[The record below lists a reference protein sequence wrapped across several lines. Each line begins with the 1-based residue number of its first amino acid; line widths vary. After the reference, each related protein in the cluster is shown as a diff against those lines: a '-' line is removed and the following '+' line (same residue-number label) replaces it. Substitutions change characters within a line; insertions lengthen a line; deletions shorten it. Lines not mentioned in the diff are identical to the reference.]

1 MDTNLLRLTFAVKQ
15 LKESNIKTERIKLFA
30 KIVEIVEAMKWD
42 TAYNVI
48 SEDTIEDNKIFNSE
62 YNEK

>member
-42 TAYNVI
+42 MAYNVI